1 MSELNASDLIDRM
14 NDIGTCMFTTV
25 DASGLL
31 VSRPMSISAIDDDHH
46 VWFFTPLDSD
56 KVAEV
61 LGEGQV
67 NLAFSADKTWISVA
81 GTADVVKD
89 EEKREQLK
97 DMGAEAY
104 FSDAADDPR
113 AALLRVTPESAHYW
127 EGPGKAVRLVKL
139 AAAAVSSGQPNMGDQ
154 GSVNL

>member
-46 VWFFTPLDSD
+46 VWFFTPWTRTRSQRSSE
-56 KVAEV
+56 KARSTSR
-61 LGEGQV
+61 
-67 NLAFSADKTWISVA
+67 SALTRPGSPWLK
-81 GTADVVKD
+81 TADVVKD

-113 AALLRVTPESAHYW
+113 AALLRVTPSRPTTGRAQERPCAWSSSPQPPSAADSPTW
-127 EGPGKAVRLVKL
+127 ATR
-139 AAAAVSSGQPNMGDQ
+139 AQ
-154 GSVNL
+154 